1 MGRSA
6 TKRRLR
12 SFLKRNFMK
21 KKFFVANWKM
31 NLTVAETEDLTEKL
45 SQELRTFANE
55 KTEIILCPAF
65 PALDNL
71 SDILK
76 KENQANL
83 KIGAQDVFWEE
94 KGAFTGE
101 VSVKM
106 LKEVDCQYVIVG
118 HSERRKNL
126 GETDEMVNKKVKIL
140 LANDLVPIVCVGETF
155 EERQKGLR
163 DVVVAREVEGAL
175 REIELFGNKK
185 VIIAYEPVW
194 VIGTGQAVEPEDAEH
209 SHRMIRETLFENF
222 SSDIVEKH
230 FQIIYGGSVDSKN
243 IADFVERENIDGVLV
258 GGASLKLEEFVKM
271 IKEIA

>member
-1 MGRSA
+1 
-6 TKRRLR
+6 
-12 SFLKRNFMK
+12 MK
-21 KKFFVANWKM
+21 KKIFVANWKM

-45 SQELRTFANE
+45 SQGLRSLANE

-71 SDILK
+71 SLILQ
-76 KENQANL
+76 KENPADL

-106 LKEVDCQYVIVG
+106 LKEADCRYVIVG

-140 LANDLVPIVCVGETF
+140 LENDLTPIVCVGETF
-155 EERQKGLR
+155 EERQKGIR
-163 DVVVAREVEGAL
+163 DVRVAAETTAAMEGV
-175 REIELFGNKK
+175 ELFGNKK
-185 VIIAYEPVW
+185 IIIAYEPVW

-209 SHRMIRETLFENF
+209 SHRMIREALLEIFPT
-222 SSDIVEKH
+222 DVIEKH

-243 IADFVERENIDGVLV
+243 IKDFTDRENIDGVLV
-258 GGASLKLEEFVKM
+258 GGASLKFEEFVKM

>member
-1 MGRSA
+1 
-6 TKRRLR
+6 
-12 SFLKRNFMK
+12 
-21 KKFFVANWKM
+21 M

-45 SQELRTFANE
+45 SQGLRSLANE

-71 SDILK
+71 SLILR
-76 KENQANL
+76 KENPADL

-106 LKEVDCQYVIVG
+106 LKEADCRYVIVG

-140 LANDLVPIVCVGETF
+140 LENDLTPIVCVGETF
-155 EERQKGLR
+155 EERQKGIR
-163 DVVVAREVEGAL
+163 DVRVAAETTAAVEG
-175 REIELFGNKK
+175 IELFGNKK
-185 VIIAYEPVW
+185 IIIAYEPVW

-209 SHRMIRETLFENF
+209 SHRMIREALLEIFPP
-222 SSDIVEKH
+222 DAIEKH

-243 IADFVERENIDGVLV
+243 IRDFVDRENIDGVLV
-258 GGASLKLEEFVKM
+258 GGASLKVEEFVKM

>member
-1 MGRSA
+1 
-6 TKRRLR
+6 
-12 SFLKRNFMK
+12 
-21 KKFFVANWKM
+21 M
-31 NLTVAETEDLTEKL
+31 NLTVSETEDLTEKL
-45 SQELRTFANE
+45 SQGLRTFVNE
-55 KTEIILCPAF
+55 QMEIILCPSF

-71 SDILK
+71 SAILQ
-76 KENQANL
+76 KENPADL

-106 LKEVDCQYVIVG
+106 LKEVDCGYVIVG

-140 LANDLVPIVCVGETF
+140 LENDIVPIVCVGETF
-155 EERQKGLR
+155 EERQKGIR
-163 DVVVAREVEGAL
+163 DVVVAREVTAAMDG
-175 REIELFGNKK
+175 IKLFGNKK
-185 VIIAYEPVW
+185 VVIAYEPVW

-209 SHRMIRETLFENF
+209 SHRMIREALLEIF
-222 SSDIVEKH
+222 SVDIVEKH

-243 IADFVERENIDGVLV
+243 IKDFVERENIDGVLV
-258 GGASLKLEEFVKM
+258 GGASLKVEEFVKM

>member
-1 MGRSA
+1 
-6 TKRRLR
+6 
-12 SFLKRNFMK
+12 MK
-21 KKFFVANWKM
+21 KKIFVANWKM

-45 SQELRTFANE
+45 SQGLRSLANE

-71 SDILK
+71 SLILQ
-76 KENQANL
+76 KENPADL

-106 LKEVDCQYVIVG
+106 LKEADCRYVIVG

-140 LANDLVPIVCVGETF
+140 LENDLTPIVCVGETF
-155 EERQKGLR
+155 EERQKGIR
-163 DVVVAREVEGAL
+163 DVRVAAETTAAMEGV
-175 REIELFGNKK
+175 ELFGNKK
-185 VIIAYEPVW
+185 IIIAYEPVW

-209 SHRMIRETLFENF
+209 SHRMIRETLLEIFPP
-222 SSDIVEKH
+222 DVIEKH
-230 FQIIYGGSVDSKN
+230 FRIIYGGSVDGKN
-243 IADFVERENIDGVLV
+243 IRDFVDRENIDGVLV
-258 GGASLKLEEFVKM
+258 GGASLKVEEFVKM